1 MEPSS
6 TRDLFRVGP
15 IHWVAGRSQRRSGC
29 IDVGDE
35 SRVRLHCRTKV
46 VIDTDMQLAVGT
58 THTRHP
64 KPTAPSYGQQRRLRD
79 LLPAQGS

>member
-6 TRDLFRVGP
+6 TLDLLRVCP
-15 IHWVAGRSQRRSGC
+15 IHRVAGRRQRRSGC
-29 IDVGDE
+29 IDVGNE

-46 VIDTDMQLAVGT
+46 VVDADMQLTVGT

-64 KPTAPSYGQQRRLRD
+64 EPTAPANGQQRRLRD